1 MKKTGLSKEELLDL
15 MNKETWMTAE
25 RAVELKFAD
34 EIMFADEMQ
43 LAASVKSAL
52 LPPEVIEKMMAQK
65 TNLTP
70 QNTSETNTP
79 EDSRQVPVDLY
90 EKLYENLERRAKI

>member
-1 MKKTGLSKEELLDL
+1 
-15 MNKETWMTAE
+15 MTAE
-25 RAVELKFAD
+25 SAVDLKFAD
-34 EIMFADEMQ
+34 EIMFAEEMQ

-70 QNTSETNTP
+70 QNTSETKTP